1 MRKIVAFIFVFISL
15 VLYIIAP
22 NSYSWTYCEICA
34 VLYVVNAFYG
44 LQPIIKHNP
53 ISFGMFISITI
64 FLCSF
69 PFPLIIYPID
79 NSFSLFSFGYN
90 HNVMTKC
97 TALVCVAHSAY
108 WFGVEIAKEKYIRKL
123 FVNKI
128 TVDDFLIKKFIRY
141 VIILFA
147 LFIGLGGLKFFTD
160 RYLDGNMSSN
170 VTFTYI
176 NLIFTTIS
184 ILLACMC
191 LFANNKKVLHLATIV
206 LFMVCITILFTGSR
220 TLPMFLMLPLA
231 YVYQKKYNISMTKM
245 GICLLVILVFFII
258 VGQIRHSVISIDAFS
273 SYENKDSEFGVWGNF
288 TDFIVCNR
296 NLYDIYD
303 IVDREGYLYGKN
315 FLSSF
320 LSTVPFL
327 QGIVSK
333 ILDIPSY
340 QMDSAYF
347 CTYKM
352 FGNDAPLGLGTH
364 VVGDVYLSMGI
375 IGVVALFYFLGNFI
389 TKIENGARIYKNQFL
404 YIVYLNILSY
414 SVFFCRGSFWGPIRG
429 IIWSAVILYF
439 VNKFRRC
446 NGTYTKQSLN

>member
-1 MRKIVAFIFVFISL
+1 M
-15 VLYIIAP
+15 
-22 NSYSWTYCEICA
+22 
-34 VLYVVNAFYG
+34 LYVVNAFYG

-273 SYENKDSEFGVWGNF
+273 SYENNDSEFGVWGNF
-288 TDFIVCNR
+288 TDLKDSMELVKRIDYNSLVKGR
-296 NLYDIYD
+296 L
-303 IVDREGYLYGKN
+303 
-315 FLSSF
+315 
-320 LSTVPFL
+320 
-327 QGIVSK
+327 VSAYT
-333 ILDIPSY
+333 PSY
-340 QMDSAYF
+340 ENLILRSIANMYR
-347 CTYKM
+347 
-352 FGNDAPLGLGTH
+352 LGYSYQHKKKCFNCIKVEL
-364 VVGDVYLSMGI
+364 LP
-375 IGVVALFYFLGNFI
+375 
-389 TKIENGARIYKNQFL
+389 KIEMSNTVLWWGFKKIPT
-404 YIVYLNILSY
+404 NILI
-414 SVFFCRGSFWGPIRG
+414 FIFNILTIIR
-429 IIWSAVILYF
+429 
-439 VNKFRRC
+439 N
-446 NGTYTKQSLN
+446 